1 VLAAC
6 ALCCQSQPDGNLLLY
21 DSNSTATGRYK
32 WSTYTSVPGSV
43 MRVNDDATFGVY
55 DGTNNTCYWTSASE
69 LSSGLV
75 FAAPYRLVSALQQYE
90 LALQIDGNL
99 VINDL
104 RRQQPVTVWA
114 TDTQLQ
120 NASLPVFLTLSV
132 KGTLHYT
139 ILYYTVQYF
148 TVYFSTC

>member
-1 VLAAC
+1 
-6 ALCCQSQPDGNLLLY
+6 
-21 DSNSTATGRYK
+21 
-32 WSTYTSVPGSV
+32 

-69 LSSGLV
+69 LSSGLG

-114 TDTQLQ
+114 TDTQLL
-120 NASLPVFLTLSV
+120 NASLPVFLALSV
-132 KGTLHYT
+132 RGTLHYT
-139 ILYYTVQYF
+139 ILYYTVQYL
-148 TVYFSTC
+148 TVNFNTC